1 MGIKAVI
8 SAMTAFSM
16 MFGRTLFYR
25 RENEMKLDNKW
36 IKKKWVSYT
45 IATCSAVVLYMVLA
59 NFPSILKGI
68 NSFFSFLRPVILG
81 IVIAYIFN
89 PVALMFE
96 RGLFK
101 KIKKESRRWKL
112 SVAFTIFFI
121 LLAVVLLFVALV
133 PQLIDS
139 VSKLIS
145 SIGEYVDPSNN
156 FLKDLENN
164 KIVQLIGIDLTALE
178 SFEKDILGIIGG
190 YFSENMGSLVNGS
203 LNAGRGMFDLV
214 LAFIFAIYFL
224 LDNRRLIRGFSKFL
238 SLAMN
243 EKTYKRTCDVTDRC
257 NTILIRY
264 ISFDIIDGII
274 VGFAN
279 LIYMLIAGQPYSV
292 LISVIVGVTN
302 LAPTFG
308 PIVGGAIGA
317 FILVLENPWY
327 ALWFI
332 VFTIIL
338 QTVDGYILKPRLFGE
353 SLGVSPLMIL
363 VAIVL
368 GGRKFGVIGIVLAIP
383 FAAIIDFIW
392 KDYVIKKLEEK
403 HSQRYNI

>member
-1 MGIKAVI
+1 
-8 SAMTAFSM
+8 
-16 MFGRTLFYR
+16 
-25 RENEMKLDNKW
+25 MKLDNKW

-338 QTVDGYILKPRLFGE
+338 QTIDGYILKPRLFGE

>member
-1 MGIKAVI
+1 
-8 SAMTAFSM
+8 
-16 MFGRTLFYR
+16 
-25 RENEMKLDNKW
+25 MKLDNKW

-274 VGFAN
+274 VGFVN

>member
-1 MGIKAVI
+1 
-8 SAMTAFSM
+8 MTAFSM

-224 LDNRRLIRGFSKFL
+224 LDNRRLIKGFSKFF
-238 SLAMN
+238 SLAMD

-338 QTVDGYILKPRLFGE
+338 QTIDGYILKPRLFGE

-383 FAAIIDFIW
+383 FAAIIDFIC

>member
-1 MGIKAVI
+1 
-8 SAMTAFSM
+8 MTAFSM

-338 QTVDGYILKPRLFGE
+338 QTIDGYILKPRLFGE